1 MQYPTPGQA
10 NENILKVKVQRES
23 CEVEIIII
31 GPEVSFLLLVGRVQ
45 RSYTRIQNQL
55 KLKHLK
61 PWITVLETHNHD
73 MNCNDFSFSCIWFV
87 VSLFVCFLYDRCDKL
102 PMYSRR
108 SLSALP
114 LYPCLELSPHEYHC
128 KRNMNSANFSLYS
141 L

>member
-55 KLKHLK
+55 KLKH
-61 PWITVLETHNHD
+61 
-73 MNCNDFSFSCIWFV
+73 
-87 VSLFVCFLYDRCDKL
+87 
-102 PMYSRR
+102 
-108 SLSALP
+108 
-114 LYPCLELSPHEYHC
+114 
-128 KRNMNSANFSLYS
+128 
-141 L
+141 